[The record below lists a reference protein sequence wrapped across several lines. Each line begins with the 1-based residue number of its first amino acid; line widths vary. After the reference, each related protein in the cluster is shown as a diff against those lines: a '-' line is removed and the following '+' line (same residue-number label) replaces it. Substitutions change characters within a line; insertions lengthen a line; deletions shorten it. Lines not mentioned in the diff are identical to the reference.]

1 MNAEQEM
8 NTADGLGAGPS
19 AGQRVLDE
27 MAAAI
32 GYRSEPEDGE
42 DDGGVDALIDYKN
55 ALEDRLCSV
64 LDGVLGDAE
73 LSEEA
78 RALIAACVA
87 TTDEINMETLT
98 APPSTWDEVRAAFPL
113 NLYHDSRVI
122 EGGIT
127 D

>member
-27 MAAAI
+27 LAAAVNYSD
-32 GYRSEPEDGE
+32 GADDPET
-42 DDGGVDALIDYKN
+42 GGVDALIDYKN
-55 ALEDRLCSV
+55 ELEDRLRSV

-98 APPSTWDEVRAAFPL
+98 APPGTWDEVRAAFPL
-113 NLYHDSRVI
+113 SLYHDSRII